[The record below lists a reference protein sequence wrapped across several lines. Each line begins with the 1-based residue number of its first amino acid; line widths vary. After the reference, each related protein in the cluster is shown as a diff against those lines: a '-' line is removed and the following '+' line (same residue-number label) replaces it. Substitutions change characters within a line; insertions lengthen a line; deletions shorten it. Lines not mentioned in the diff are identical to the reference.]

1 MGAIL
6 RNRHPLSTRLRW
18 SSIGTAGRIGASFTR
33 HCDRLSM
40 TNFLSN
46 DELAALAAFDTPTI
60 CNALEIVAPERRAV
74 GFNSRPLLSPL
85 PQAKPAVGY
94 ARTVMIR
101 SREPSSRNKADAR
114 ATRLAYYES
123 IGAAPRPSLCV
134 MQDVDGPDI
143 GFGAFWGEVQSNVH
157 KALGCIG
164 VITDGAVRDID
175 VWAKDFFVL
184 AGSVMPSHAHVDIV
198 DFGITVSVAGMVVSP
213 NDLIHADRH
222 GAVVIP
228 ADVARRIPEAA
239 GLLARREKVIL
250 DACRS
255 PHFGIE
261 DLRQAFS
268 RADDIH

>member
-1 MGAIL
+1 MS
-6 RNRHPLSTRLRW
+6 NSLST
-18 SSIGTAGRIGASFTR
+18 
-33 HCDRLSM
+33 
-40 TNFLSN
+40 
-46 DELAALAAFDTPTI
+46 DELAALTAFDTPTI
-60 CNALEIVAPERRAV
+60 CNALEIVAPERRAF
-74 GFNSRPLLSPL
+74 GFNRRPLLSPL
-85 PQAKPAVGY
+85 PQAKPVVGY

-101 SREPSSRNKADAR
+101 SREPSPRNKADAR

-123 IGAAPRPSLCV
+123 IGAAPRPSICV

-164 VITDGAVRDID
+164 VVTDGAVRDID
-175 VWAKDFFVL
+175 AWAKDFFVL
-184 AGSVMPSHAHVDIV
+184 AGTVMPSHAYVDIA
-198 DFGITVSVAGMVVSP
+198 DFGKTVSVAGMIVSP

-228 ADVARRIPEAA
+228 LDVARKIPDAA
-239 GLLARREKVIL
+239 NLLAKREKVIL
-250 DACRS
+250 DACKS

>member
-1 MGAIL
+1 MA
-6 RNRHPLSTRLRW
+6 
-18 SSIGTAGRIGASFTR
+18 
-33 HCDRLSM
+33 D
-40 TNFLSN
+40 FLSN

-60 CNALEIVAPERRAV
+60 CNALEILVPERRSL
-74 GFNSRPLLSPL
+74 GFNRRPLLSPL
-85 PQAKPAVGY
+85 PQPKTVVGY
-94 ARTVMIR
+94 ARTVMVR
-101 SREPSSRNKADAR
+101 SREPHPRSKAEAR
-114 ATRLAYYES
+114 AKRLAYYES

-134 MQDVDGPDI
+134 MQDVDGPDA

-175 VWAKDFFVL
+175 VWAEDFFVL
-184 AGSVMPSHAHVDIV
+184 AGAVMPSHAHVDIV
-198 DFGITVSVAGMVVSP
+198 DFGNTVSVAGMIVTS

-228 ADVARRIPEAA
+228 LAVARRVPEAA
-239 GLLARREKVIL
+239 NLLARREKVIL

-255 PHFGIE
+255 PSFGIE

>member
-1 MGAIL
+1 M
-6 RNRHPLSTRLRW
+6 S
-18 SSIGTAGRIGASFTR
+18 
-33 HCDRLSM
+33 
-40 TNFLSN
+40 NFLSN

-60 CNALEIVAPERRAV
+60 CNALEIVAPERRAF
-74 GFNSRPLLSPL
+74 GFNRRPLLSPL
-85 PQAKPAVGY
+85 PQAKPVVGY

-101 SREPSSRNKADAR
+101 SREPSPRNKADAR
-114 ATRLAYYES
+114 AVRLAYYES
-123 IGAAPRPSLCV
+123 FGAAPHPTLCV

-157 KALGCIG
+157 KALGCVG

-184 AGSVMPSHAHVDIV
+184 AGTVMPSHAHVDIV
-198 DFGITVSVAGMVVSP
+198 EFGKTVSVAGMVVSQ

-228 ADVARRIPEAA
+228 LNVARKVPEAA
-239 GLLARREKVIL
+239 NLLAKREKVIL
-250 DACRS
+250 DACKS
-255 PHFGIE
+255 PRFGIE